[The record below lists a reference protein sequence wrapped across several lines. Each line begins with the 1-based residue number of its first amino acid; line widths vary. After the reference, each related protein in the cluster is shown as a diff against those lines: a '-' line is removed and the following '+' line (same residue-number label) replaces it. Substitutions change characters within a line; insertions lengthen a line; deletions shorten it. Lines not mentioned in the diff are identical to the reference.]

1 MKTTT
6 VILITALL
14 GTAMFFL
21 GKCSTEADR
30 KKSIENLIAARDSVQ
45 SYTIEIGGLK
55 NTVSEQNAMILTQ
68 KEAIKA
74 GIVDR
79 DRLKALHLKDLV
91 TNAELTATIRI
102 LRDSLDLPPDVVFVT
117 VKDTSGSRLAVVLP
131 YEWKYSDEYLSLT
144 TGIRLNKKAYFDVA
158 LPISGTM
165 SIGHVKSGMF
175 KTVPKGVFTTEN
187 PYLKVNQMD
196 ILIIEE
202 PKTLFQKTWFHI
214 FVGSVATIGV
224 LQLLK

>member
-6 VILITALL
+6 AILIVVLL
-14 GTAMFFL
+14 GASIFFL
-21 GKCSTEADR
+21 GKCSTKADR
-30 KKSIENLIAARDSVQ
+30 QQGIENLIAARDSVKTF
-45 SYTIEIGGLK
+45 SLVISGLR
-55 NTVSEQNAMILTQ
+55 NTVVEKNAMILSQ

-74 GIVDR
+74 GVVDR

-91 TNAELTATIRI
+91 TNADLTATIRI

-117 VKDTSGSRLAVVLP
+117 VKDTSGSHLAIVLP
-131 YEWKYSDEYLSLT
+131 YEWKFQDEYLSLT
-144 TGIRLNKKAYFDVA
+144 TGIRINKKAYFDIGV
-158 LPISGTM
+158 PISGTM
-165 SIGHVKSGMF
+165 SIGHVKSGLF

-187 PYLKVNQMD
+187 PYLKVNSMD
-196 ILIIEE
+196 ILIVEE

-214 FVGSVATIGV
+214 FVGSAATVGV